1 MAVGAGAESG
11 ERIAAFPYDE
21 DYEEDLESKIADIK
35 QCTLEGGPDHIH
47 AARFL
52 GRFIEHNTPWL
63 HVDLSSSNRKGGL
76 GAISSDVNGFGVNF
90 GLTMLQSIIKK

>member
-1 MAVGAGAESG
+1 MGFTAKKLKWG
-11 ERIAAFPYDE
+11 RRPQ
-21 DYEEDLESKIADIK
+21 KRKTDIK

-52 GRFIEHNTPWL
+52 GRFVENDTPWL

-90 GLTMLQSIIKK
+90 GISMLQNFINRS